1 MPADWRGTT
10 DEQKLVE
17 TLLQQYESNI
27 DLDLGV
33 DEKIARSMARSA
45 ALKRGQSL
53 TIPEMREL
61 IDQLFACETPF
72 KSPFGRNCFITYE
85 LEELDNLFAS

>member
-17 TLLQQYESNI
+17 TLLQQYQSNI
-27 DLDLGV
+27 DLDLGIN
-33 DEKIARSMARSA
+33 EKIARSMARSA
-45 ALKRGQSL
+45 AIKKGQSL
-53 TIPEMREL
+53 TIPEMKEL

-72 KSPFGRNCFITYE
+72 KSPFGRNCFITYN
-85 LEELDNLFAS
+85 LDELDKSFSS